1 MGDISSFIQTTVRR
15 RITARTNRREAAA
28 RFCQSLRLGGRLIGI
43 LVTSGDDVPTHTL
56 RGAWRVAGVFS
67 PALPLEGDGCVAS
80 ALRSGPQIALT
91 SGSGRSP
98 SPPVT
103 EVAPESIRADV
114 GEGRPGPQIPRIT
127 TGLHAASLALVL
139 ACAPIA
145 SAIVLVILFRKPQ
158 LLTISNRF
166 VCNLLVVDLFQALL
180 VVPFALVSTIAQDW
194 IFADAFCKVTA
205 ILLHLFLHVAVITV
219 VIISVDRY
227 LAILHPLSYN
237 DRMTPN
243 TSMYL
248 IGFAWVLG
256 AVQSTPPLYKVG
268 SFGFDPDQLTCTVL
282 WTNTNSFPYAIYHSL
297 AAFWCPLVIMGLGY
311 WQVFLA
317 ARKQHKLIY
326 PSVKRRTLHKGIV
339 EAAVSCAVLPGPPAH
354 NPSLATARSRSLDDL
369 RRPRR
374 TFRMASRRIKRM
386 QKDCKAAKIVFIVMA
401 THLLS
406 IGPHTALVLVKAT
419 SPDIPVPAYAG
430 ALVICLYFLQ
440 TCLHPCVYAYVHRSI
455 RREVALLLCRSH
467 SAQAHPRTLLN

>member
-1 MGDISSFIQTTVRR
+1 MDAFQNGSMFDQDFYNS
-15 RITARTNRREAAA
+15 TNFSTMDPAVVAAA
-28 RFCQSLRLGGRLIGI
+28 ATVPL
-43 LVTSGDDVPTHTL
+43 DV
-56 RGAWRVAGVFS
+56 
-67 PALPLEGDGCVAS
+67 
-80 ALRSGPQIALT
+80 GPQI
-91 SGSGRSP
+91 S
-98 SPPVT
+98 
-103 EVAPESIRADV
+103 
-114 GEGRPGPQIPRIT
+114 RIT
-127 TGLHAASLALVL
+127 TGLHAASLGLVL

-166 VCNLLVVDLFQALL
+166 VCNLLVVDLFQSLL

-194 IFADAFCKVTA
+194 VFADAFCKVTA

-282 WTNTNSFPYAIYHSL
+282 WTNTYSFPYAIYNSL

-339 EAAVSCAVLPGPPAH
+339 EAAVSCAVLPGPAH
-354 NPSLATARSRSLDDL
+354 NPSLAAARSRSLDDL

-406 IGPHTALVLVKAT
+406 IGPHTALVLVKASIPET
-419 SPDIPVPAYAG
+419 PVPAYAG

-455 RREVALLLCRSH
+455 RREVALLLCRTH
-467 SAQAHPRTLLN
+467 SAQVVPWDDQMNVNGQTSNNAGGHVRRCLSLTENMTYTAPATLPGDTFVRHSGPLPTLTETTTDVDLGHAVRKVIVVSSTASL